1 MPVLIMTVL
10 EAIEILKIHNKW
22 RRGGDYV
29 TMASPEDLGKAIDIV
44 VGYFERL
51 KDRKLCG

>member
-1 MPVLIMTVL
+1 MTIL

-22 RRGGDYV
+22 RRGSDYV

-44 VGYFERL
+44 VGYFEIL
-51 KDRKLCG
+51 KEKQLSL